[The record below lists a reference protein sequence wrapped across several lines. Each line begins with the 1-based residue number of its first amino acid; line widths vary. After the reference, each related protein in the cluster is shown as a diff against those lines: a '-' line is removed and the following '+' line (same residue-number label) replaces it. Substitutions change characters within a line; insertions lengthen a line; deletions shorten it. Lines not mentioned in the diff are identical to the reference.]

1 MKLGLVYLSK
11 NNSVPPLGLA
21 SLATYLDEKLPGK
34 VQTTVISAAFDDP
47 LDVVKNSG
55 FDLVG
60 ISAMTVQYPTAV
72 RLAREVKAWNKD
84 LSVFIGGAHISTLPA
99 SLDAV
104 FDLGILGEGE
114 ATLVDLIRRFLRD
127 GGLSGESV
135 RNISG
140 LVLRDGSGSIVTTL
154 PRSPIEPLDEIPI
167 PDRRYF
173 DPRYF
178 RRANRNTWGEFGVE
192 TSLFTSR
199 GCPYRCAFC
208 STAQIW
214 KKVRFHSPQRVVEEV
229 KYLVEDYGITHIQ
242 IWDDLFTINRPRLQE
257 IAKLLKEEGLT
268 SKVKFNCQPRAD
280 LVDDE
285 LCKILKDLGVRIVL
299 FGFESGNDRVLQLLK
314 GGMATVE
321 QNKRALL
328 TCRKH
333 GLKVQGSVIF
343 GSPTETL
350 EEMRDTL
357 EFLRFAMKN
366 GAHRVWT
373 FVLTPFPA
381 TKIWEIAKERGKVS
395 EDMDWNILSLNDP
408 ERPLLLDETI
418 SIGDFKKIFMAGR
431 RIVNRGKWNKVW
443 DFVRSSPW
451 ETTRHFLKNP
461 LGNLK
466 LLFSKK
472 GF

>member
-21 SLATYLDEKLPGK
+21 SLATYLDKTLPRK
-34 VQTTVISAAFDDP
+34 VQTTIISAAFEDP
-47 LDVVKNSG
+47 LEVVNNSG

-60 ISAMTVQYPTAV
+60 ISAMTIQYPAAV
-72 RLAREVKAWNKD
+72 QLAREIKAGNKN
-84 LSVFIGGAHISTLPA
+84 LPVFVGGAHISTLPT
-99 SLDAV
+99 SLDSV
-104 FDLGILGEGE
+104 FDLGILGEAE
-114 ATLVDLIRRFLRD
+114 ATLTGLVNHFLQVGTLD
-127 GGLSGESV
+127 CESMQ
-135 RNISG
+135 NIPG
-140 LVLRDGSGSIVTTL
+140 LVLRDRSGGIVIT
-154 PRSPIEPLDEIPI
+154 PSRVPIEPLDEIPI

-173 DPRYF
+173 DLRYF

-214 KKVRFHSPQRVVEEV
+214 KKVRFHSPQRVGDEV
-229 KYLVEDYGITHIQ
+229 KYLVENYGVTHIQ
-242 IWDDLFTINRPRLQE
+242 IWDDLFTINRSRLRE
-257 IAKLLKEEGLT
+257 IARLLKEEGLT

-285 LCKILKDLGVRIVL
+285 LCEILKDLGVQIVL
-299 FGFESGNDRVLQLLK
+299 FGFESGNDRILQLLK
-314 GGMATVE
+314 GGAVTVE
-321 QNKRALL
+321 QNRQALL

-350 EEMRDTL
+350 AEMEDTL

-381 TKIWEIAKERGKVS
+381 TKIWEIAKGRGKVS
-395 EDMDWNILSLNDP
+395 DDMGWDILSLNDP
-408 ERPLLLDETI
+408 EHPLLLDETV
-418 SIGDFKKIFMAGR
+418 SVEDFKKVFMAGR

-451 ETTRHFLKNP
+451 ETVKFFLKNP
-461 LGNLK
+461 WQNLK
-466 LLFSKK
+466 LLFSRRA
-472 GF
+472 F